1 MKYIINDKVIYDES
15 AQTLS
20 RDNTIISLTLPCSQ
34 LLSVFIKK
42 QNIVISRDYLLE
54 KVWGKLGRV
63 SSNHNLS
70 QNIFLLRKNLSEL
83 GLEKI
88 IETIPKQGFKF
99 VASATIENLPFKNSE
114 KKAKTKIKIK
124 KRYFFILIMIVLLF
138 ISIYFYISKSY
149 NAVVVKSLTI
159 DRCDIFLRKK
169 ISNEERFL
177 KEMEKNTQNIAERC
191 KNKNGIILYD
201 DSETIGK
208 NGVYESILSWCKK
221 DKDENIYECEN
232 NIYLHVR

>member
-1 MKYIINDKVIYDES
+1 MKYIINDKVIYDEN

-20 RDNTIISLTLPCSQ
+20 RDNTTISLTLPCSQ

-42 QNIVISRDYLLE
+42 QNTIISRDYLLE
-54 KVWGKLGRV
+54 KVWGNLGRV

-88 IETIPKQGFKF
+88 IETVPKQGFKF
-99 VASATIENLPFKNSE
+99 IASATIENSPPKTSAPKIE
-114 KKAKTKIKIK
+114 AKFKIK
-124 KRYFFILIMIVLLF
+124 KRYLLALLGIALLF
-138 ISIYFYISKSY
+138 IAIYFYSSKSY
-149 NAVVVKSLTI
+149 NTVVVKSLEI
-159 DRCDIFLRKK
+159 ERCDIFLRKK
-169 ISNEERFL
+169 ISNEQRFL

-208 NGVYESILSWCKK
+208 NGFYESILSWCKK
-221 DKDENIYECEN
+221 DENENIYECEN
-232 NIYLHVR
+232 NVYLHVR